1 MILSAHLRYLL
12 FITAFPVFLLHPKH
26 LSGANPVVYKKLPN
40 GVNVIFSYDASSPLS
55 VLQIWVSA
63 GAVDENETNSGISH
77 FIEHTIFKGT
87 PSRSRKEIAPEIE
100 KLGGVINAAT
110 SKDFTFF
117 YAIVPSSYCMKTAGI
132 LADAVLNPNFPAVEI
147 EKERLVVLEEIKR
160 KEDNPQSQLFEEF
173 YEQVYRNSPYSRRVI
188 GTEKIISEL
197 KREDLSA
204 FHKKFYTP
212 ENIFVV
218 AAGGFPEKEVLDF
231 LESSFG
237 KLPKT
242 KTERDAVKIPDFETS
257 AAAPKKIIK
266 RDVAHSHILIGFPAA
281 DIKNS
286 DQYSLDLTAYIL
298 GNGLASRLYKKFVE
312 ETKLAYS
319 ISSSF
324 STHRGPG
331 LFYVYASCSPENVSS
346 LSNKILMEL
355 FDITVTPVTAAELSR
370 AKTLLARDKFLEIET
385 PDGKAGELGFYAAL
399 GNKKL
404 PQKYMGNIN
413 KINPADIKKTFSKYL
428 PFPNIP
434 TVIMMPVAQK

>member
-1 MILSAHLRYLL
+1 MILSMHHRNLL
-12 FITAFPVFLLHPKH
+12 FIFLLLICFCCPKH
-26 LSGANPVVYKKLPN
+26 LHGAKPVAYKKLGN
-40 GVNVIFSYDASSPLS
+40 GVNVIFSCDAESPLA
-55 VLQIWVSA
+55 VLQIWIGAGSA
-63 GAVDENETNSGISH
+63 DENESNSGISH

-87 PSRSRKEIAPEIE
+87 EARPQKKIAPEIE

-117 YAIVPSSYCMKTAGI
+117 YTIVPSSYCIKTAGI
-132 LADAVLNPNFPAVEI
+132 LTDAVLNPAFPAEEI
-147 EKERLVVLEEIKR
+147 EKERMVILEEIKR

-173 YEQVYRNSPYSRRVI
+173 YEQVYSRSPYARRVI
-188 GTEKIISEL
+188 GTEKIISAL
-197 KREDLSA
+197 KREDLAA
-204 FHKKFYTP
+204 FHKKFYVP

-218 AAGGFPEKEVLDF
+218 AAGNFPEKEVLDF
-231 LESSFG
+231 LKSSFG

-242 KTERDAVKIPDFETS
+242 KIKRDTQKISDS
-257 AAAPKKIIK
+257 GSSLIAPKKIIK
-266 RDVAHSHILIGFPAA
+266 RDVAHSHILLGFPAA
-281 DIKNS
+281 DIKS
-286 DQYSLDLTAYIL
+286 RDQYPLDLTAYIL
-298 GNGLASRLYKKFVE
+298 GGGLASRLYKKFVE

-324 STHRGPG
+324 STHKGPG

-355 FDITVTPVTAAELSR
+355 LDITVNPVTAEELSR
-370 AKTLLARDKFLEIET
+370 AKALLARDKFSEIQT

-404 PQKYMGNIN
+404 PEKYIENIN
-413 KINPADIKKTFSKYL
+413 KIKPADIKKIFSKYL

-434 TVIMMPVAQK
+434 TVIMMPVTQK